1 MRMKIKNCRNMATH
15 YSKTKYNDVR
25 ETIVG
30 DITTER
36 ELYLTIQ
43 TTADI
48 VYITDDRGNTICG
61 QSVYEDGL
69 LSAISRLCKAYEAW
83 DDEMEPPSGVEYCGE
98 PKYIEP
104 SPLRKAAED
113 CIESLRGIVRLTEE
127 CTDRDFP
134 WRKTDLKRY
143 WELLG
148 ERIEKFNL
156 EFKPK
161 THEP

>member
-1 MRMKIKNCRNMATH
+1 MATH
-15 YSKTKYNDVR
+15 YSKTKYDDVR

-30 DITTER
+30 DIKTER

-61 QSVYEDGL
+61 QSRWEDGL
-69 LSAISRLCKAYEAW
+69 LSAVSRLCKAYEAW
-83 DDEMEPPSGVEYCGE
+83 EDETELPSDVEYCGE

-127 CTDRDFP
+127 RTDRDFP

-143 WELLG
+143 WEMLD
-148 ERIEKFNL
+148 ERITKFKN
-156 EFKPK
+156 EFKPLNPE
-161 THEP
+161 T